1 MTDAQTGQ
9 WLGPE
14 ISPVIARLEH
24 WDRCRDRN
32 GNEFWACNF
41 RSPDNT
47 YATRTWPRDA
57 GVSVPDDLVV
67 GQWYALVPGAN
78 GLRTNSLN
86 RLSVLCPIAE
96 VVHMFEWPA
105 GFESEFGYHWW
116 AFSGWLRE
124 IPCPM
129 LQAFVVQVFLDR
141 NTRERFFTWQ
151 ASRSHHHSYPGG
163 LAEHSVE
170 VARRVAGDPLG
181 FEPLERWVGS
191 VAGLLHD
198 IGKIRTMR
206 SDGSRPPGDLPID
219 HEVLTLSVLSA
230 PLEWL
235 DRAAPEAAKMM
246 RYVLSW
252 SSEKERRPLLPVAM
266 AVRESDRVSAALN
279 ARKLAFGKVPSWRQL
294 AVLDGPGPRSWFWR
308 SAGHSRKRLLSA

>member
-1 MTDAQTGQ
+1 MTDVQTGQ

-14 ISPVIARLEH
+14 VSPVIARLEC
-24 WDRCRDRN
+24 WDRCHDRN
-32 GNEFWACNF
+32 GHEFWACKF
-41 RSPDNT
+41 RSPEAT
-47 YATRTWPRDA
+47 YSTRTWPRDA
-57 GVSVPDDLVV
+57 GVFVPDHLMV
-67 GQWYALVPGAN
+67 GEWYALVPGSNCLRRN
-78 GLRTNSLN
+78 GLN
-86 RLSVLCPIAE
+86 RLSILCPIAGASSL
-96 VVHMFEWPA
+96 FNWSA

-116 AFSGWLRE
+116 TFWGWLRE
-124 IPCPM
+124 IPCPI

-170 VARRVAGDPLG
+170 VARRVADDPLA
-181 FEPLERWVGS
+181 FDELERWVGS

-206 SDGSRPPGDLPID
+206 ADGSKPPGDLPIN
-219 HEVLTLSVLSA
+219 HEALTLSVLAA

-235 DRAAPEAAKMM
+235 DRAAPEVAQMM
-246 RYVLSW
+246 CYVLTW
-252 SSEKERRPLLPVAM
+252 SPEKESRPLLPVAM

-279 ARKLAFGKVPSWRQL
+279 ARKLAFGPLPGWRQV
-294 AVLDGPGPRSWFWR
+294 AVLNVPGPKSRFWR
-308 SAGHSRKRLLSA
+308 PTRENRLLPGPT